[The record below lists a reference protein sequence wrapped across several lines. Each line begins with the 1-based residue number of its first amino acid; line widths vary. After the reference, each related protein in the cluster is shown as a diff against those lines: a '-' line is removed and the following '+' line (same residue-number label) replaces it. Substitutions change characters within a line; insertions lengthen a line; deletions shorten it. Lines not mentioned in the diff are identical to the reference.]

1 MAKEGRVSKQ
11 DCIQLIQTVI
21 NITRKS
27 YSGREPNFV
36 RLEDPV
42 TLVGD
47 IHGQFYDLLKLLE
60 IGGNPDRTKFI
71 FLGDYVDRGS
81 FSIEV
86 VLLLY
91 AIKICYPDT
100 VILLRGNHECRQMT
114 TFFNFRNE
122 CLIKYDVEVYD
133 SFMESFDCMP
143 LAAILNSKFLIVHGG
158 LSPDLKTL
166 DDLSRITRFVEPPR
180 SGIFCDLLWSD
191 PVDSET
197 GSSVDTYRSNEVRGC
212 SYFYGLAAVSA
223 FLKRNS
229 LLSVI
234 RAHEAQLDG
243 YKMHRWNGSTDFP
256 VVITLFS
263 APNYCDIYNNK
274 AAIIKFENNI
284 LNIQQFNYTA
294 HPYIL
299 PNFLD
304 IFSWSMPF
312 VIEKVLGMLQLILK
326 PRASDYAVVPTSGE
340 QVRDFHDAEK
350 KARIE
355 VLKNKVKSVSKM
367 MKIFRCL
374 REDSELIIQLKGLC
388 PGNRIPRGLILEG
401 REALSSA
408 VEAFNK
414 AKHWDTVNERMPES

>member
-1 MAKEGRVSKQ
+1 MR
-11 DCIQLIQTVI
+11 TP
-21 NITRKS
+21 
-27 YSGREPNFV
+27 YSGREPNLV
-36 RLEDPV
+36 RLDDPV

-60 IGGNPDRTKFI
+60 IGGSPDRTKFI

-81 FSIEV
+81 YSIEV

-91 AIKICYPDT
+91 AIKVCYPDT

-122 CLIKYDVEVYD
+122 CMVKYDIEVYD
-133 SFMESFDCMP
+133 CFMESFDCMP
-143 LAAILNSKFLIVHGG
+143 LAAILNNKFLIVHGG
-158 LSPDLKTL
+158 ISPELKTL
-166 DDLSRITRFVEPPR
+166 DDLDRITRFVEPPR
-180 SGIFCDLLWSD
+180 TGIYCDLLWSD
-191 PVDSET
+191 PVDSEN
-197 GSSVDTYRSNEVRGC
+197 GAAVDAYRSNEVRGC
-212 SYFYGLAAVSA
+212 SYFYGLAAVST
-223 FLKRNS
+223 FLRKNS

-243 YKMHRWNGSTDFP
+243 YKMHRWNGTLEFP

-274 AAIIKFENNI
+274 GAIIKFENNI

-312 VIEKVLGMLQLILK
+312 VIEKVLGMLHYILK
-326 PRASDYAVVPTSGE
+326 PRAADLQPQRVGE
-340 QVRDFHDAEK
+340 QVRDFYDAEK

-355 VLKNKVKSVSKM
+355 VLKNKVRSVSRM
-367 MKIFRCL
+367 MKIYRCL
-374 REDSELIIQLKGLC
+374 REDSELIMQLKGLC
-388 PGNRIPRGLILEG
+388 PGNRIPRGLIIEG

-408 VEAFNK
+408 VEAFEK
-414 AKHWDTVNERMPES
+414 AKHWDTVNERMPDQ